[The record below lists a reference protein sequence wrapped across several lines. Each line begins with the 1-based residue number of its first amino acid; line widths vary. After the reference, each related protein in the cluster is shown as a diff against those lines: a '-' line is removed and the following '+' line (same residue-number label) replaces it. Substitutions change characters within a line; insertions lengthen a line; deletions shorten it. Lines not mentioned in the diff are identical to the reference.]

1 MASTSLN
8 TCQKTKKVTRK
19 SKLENFGSKR
29 HTLTDEDR
37 EKGTKKAAS
46 LRTMKA
52 EEHRNFVIAAKAYNI
67 PLEFFKALDKKQWKK
82 GELLLKAMEKA
93 GFDDSSSE
101 DAANRKQKV
110 ELSGKVDSK
119 LEIEVTGVEVG

>member
-1 MASTSLN
+1 M
-8 TCQKTKKVTRK
+8 
-19 SKLENFGSKR
+19 
-29 HTLTDEDR
+29 
-37 EKGTKKAAS
+37 
-46 LRTMKA
+46 RTMKA